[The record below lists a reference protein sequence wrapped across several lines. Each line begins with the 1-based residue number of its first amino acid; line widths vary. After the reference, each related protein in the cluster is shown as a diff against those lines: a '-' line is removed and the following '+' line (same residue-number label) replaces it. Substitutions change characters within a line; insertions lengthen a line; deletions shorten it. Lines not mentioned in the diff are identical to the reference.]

1 MKDAIRYTITIE
13 ATVQREEAAG
23 REWKPVS
30 NEPGAK
36 MDYTPQI
43 TKVIERE
50 IEVYKQEVDTLDVN
64 AVIGVINGL
73 PTTNG
78 RE

>member
-1 MKDAIRYTITIE
+1 MKDAVRYTITIE

-50 IEVYKQEVDTLDVN
+50 IEVYKQRVDALDLN
-64 AVIGVINGL
+64 AVIGAINGFYST
-73 PTTNG
+73 P
-78 RE
+78 R

>member
-1 MKDAIRYTITIE
+1 MKDAVRYTITIE

-50 IEVYKQEVDTLDVN
+50 IEVYKQRVDALDLN
-64 AVIGVINGL
+64 AVIGAINGFYST
-73 PTTNG
+73 PS
-78 RE
+78 

>member
-1 MKDAIRYTITIE
+1 MKGAVRYTITIE

-50 IEVYKQEVDTLDVN
+50 IEVYKQRVDALDLN
-64 AVIGVINGL
+64 AVIGAINGFYST
-73 PTTNG
+73 P
-78 RE
+78 R